1 MLERRTI
8 NENSTNAY
16 YFVENILTERR
27 DYALT
32 KEEIYAELPKDERG
46 IPYVTIS
53 GLETA
58 LRALCRAK
66 VIEAYYVRGI
76 RHFMIAEEQRG
87 GYRG

>member
-1 MLERRTI
+1 MLERRAI

-46 IPYVTIS
+46 IPYITIGS
-53 GLETA
+53 LETA
-58 LRALCRAK
+58 LRALCRAR
-66 VIEAYYVRGI
+66 VIEAHYVRGV

-87 GYRG
+87 DYRG